1 MKNTTFVSAGAGSG
15 KTYRLT
21 HDIAKMIVDGKCKD
35 GEPIRAEQIILT
47 TFTDA
52 AAKDLREKVRSTLYS
67 NGLYEAAMNIDNAA
81 IGTIHSIAYQFVSRY
96 WYLLGISANVSI
108 MDTEGSKFCI
118 SQSLASLPTE
128 ADLKLFDN
136 VFTSFNVTK
145 QVNNSSKPD
154 PDFWKREL
162 KNIIDKTVELCIDEQ
177 KLEQA
182 KEESK
187 KLLNEVIRWSNFNIS
202 NDIISEV
209 ISRLNPIF
217 DTIASNAKKD
227 KEEKRKEL
235 EDSISELKKY
245 DGKIDGFPFAKLISI
260 AQSYSSYNSKLAKY
274 IQKDFSDSILYFTEL
289 VDKLP
294 HSVQVRNL
302 VENYIDAIFRLAIQ
316 WKKEYE
322 EFKRKR
328 CLLDYGDLLLKFDE
342 LLNKDEVVADI
353 QSRYKVAFV
362 DEFQDC
368 SPLQVKSFERLSELM
383 EQSVWVGDIK
393 QAIYGFR
400 GTNTERIQSIIDSF
414 PIEKGKRDE
423 NGNTLDS
430 LEHCWRSN
438 ETIVNLVN
446 NIFCEKVF
454 RGQLKD
460 EQIRLGM
467 PNRTENDRPKPQE
480 RELTHIHLDAKN
492 LAGRYQILA
501 NLIAEQIDKGIFS
514 ANEIAVLCKDKYGVQ
529 DCAKA
534 LKERGIAYNARFEND
549 TDDDKKSL
557 DDISSFINAVVSF
570 AARGDNELSKA
581 IIANRVEAGLSISEL
596 ITNRLQ
602 NIESEAKGKNWLSDL
617 HIISRIAD
625 IRKAVGNQSVSA
637 AIGTIVVELNLAD
650 LIKRVDPAAPAYNY
664 CSVLE
669 SKAITYENMCANF
682 GLSST
687 LVGFVEY
694 LKDHPIEYPG
704 DDNGVSVMT
713 YHKSKGLEWPCV
725 ILCSLHK
732 APVVFDKTYFG
743 VLTYNTEE
751 DTLLRLIPA
760 AINDLCNGIKDRFED
775 NPFFK
780 AIRCA
785 IINEAKRL
793 MYVGMTRPKE
803 KLILTTLKPGG
814 KESRND
820 PAQWL
825 LDIGCDSIDS
835 HSAEKVINWGNANWE
850 HIAEPYVAPE
860 LEETN
865 VEAMEYYV
873 LKQPAE
879 RPSFD
884 AKFVSPSKAKVAKQQ
899 YTVEQYATFA
909 ERVSANAANGRD
921 NTIGDFIH
929 HVMCLWN
936 GDKSIIETLAKA
948 YGVRV
953 DIDAVATSISNFW
966 KWMEKTY
973 GKATQVD
980 RELPFSFVNESGQLV
995 TGEIDLVYH
1004 TEKGDVLVDYKT
1016 YQGSPAHLTDENSDF
1031 FAGKYCG
1038 QLSLYEE
1045 ALKRND
1051 CVICDRLI
1059 CYLSLGII
1067 IRMN

>member
-21 HDIAKMIVDGKCKD
+21 QDIAQMISDGKCQ
-35 GEPIRAEQIILT
+35 AEEIILT
-47 TFTDA
+47 TFTEA
-52 AAKDLREKVRSTLYS
+52 AAKELREKVRSTLYS
-67 NGLYEAAMNIDNAA
+67 KGLYQAAMNIDNAA

-108 MDTEGSKFCI
+108 MDTDGSKFCI
-118 SQSLASLPTE
+118 SQSLTSLPTE
-128 ADLKLFDN
+128 EDLWLFD
-136 VFTSFNVTK
+136 TICRSFNLTIP
-145 QVNNSSKPD
+145 QTSHLD
-154 PDFWKREL
+154 LGFWKREL
-162 KNIIDKTVELCIDEQ
+162 KNIIDKTVELCIGEQ

-274 IQKDFSDSILYFTEL
+274 IQKDFSDSTLYFTEL

-328 CLLDYGDLLLKFDE
+328 CLLDFGDLLQKFDE
-342 LLNKDEVVADI
+342 LLKKEEVIADI

-368 SPLQVKSFERLSELM
+368 SPLQVQSFERLSELM
-383 EQSVWVGDIK
+383 EHSVWVGDIK

-400 GTNTERIQSIIDSF
+400 GTNTELIKSIIDKV
-414 PIEKGKRDE
+414 ELKND
-423 NGNTLDS
+423 GNKLDN
-430 LEHCWRSN
+430 LKNCWRSN

-454 RGQLKD
+454 HDLLKD
-460 EQIRLGM
+460 ELIRLDM
-467 PNRTENDRPKPQE
+467 PNRTENDPPAPQE
-480 RELTHIHLDAKN
+480 RELQHMHFVCGRKEDVPEA
-492 LAGRYQILA
+492 LAEKVEKIISNGTF
-501 NLIAEQIDKGIFS
+501 KP
-514 ANEIAVLCKDKYGVQ
+514 NEIAILYRYNSDVAKCT
-529 DCAKA
+529 KA
-534 LKERGIAYNARFEND
+534 LKERGIAYNARFDSETNEVESS
-549 TDDDKKSL
+549 T

-581 IIANRVEAGLSISEL
+581 IIANRIERGYSTSEL
-596 ITNRLQ
+596 LTDRIQYL
-602 NIESEAKGKNWLSDL
+602 ESDNNEQDWLSDL
-617 HIISRIAD
+617 NIVGRISD
-625 IRKAVGNQSVSA
+625 IRKAIGNQSVSA
-637 AIGTIVVELNLAD
+637 AIETIVVELNLTD
-650 LIKRVDPAAPAYNY
+650 LIKRIDPTAPAYNY
-664 CSVLE
+664 CSALE
-669 SKAITYENMCANF
+669 SKAATYEGMCDNF
-682 GLSST
+682 GMSST

-694 LKDHPIEYPG
+694 LKEHPIEYPG

-732 APVVFDKTYFG
+732 VPVEVKKTFFG
-743 VLTYNTEE
+743 VLTYNTEV
-751 DTLLRLIPA
+751 DTLLRLVPT
-760 AINDLCNGIKDRFED
+760 AIKGFTSSMMERFEEND
-775 NPFFK
+775 FFK
-780 AIRCA
+780 QIRCA
-785 IINEAKRL
+785 TINEAKRL

-803 KLILTTLKPGG
+803 QLILTTYGAKSG
-814 KESRND
+814 D
-820 PAQWL
+820 DWL
-825 LDIGCDSIDS
+825 TSIGCDPIDS
-835 HSAEKVINWGNANWE
+835 QSTASVINWGKVSWK
-850 HIAEPYVAPE
+850 HIAENYVLPE
-860 LEETN
+860 LYENTADVSEFP
-865 VEAMEYYV
+865 V
-873 LKQPAE
+873 LKQPKE

-884 AKFVSPSKAKVAKQQ
+884 IKFVSPSKAKNTIPQ

-909 ERVSANAANGRD
+909 DRISVSAADGRD

-929 HVMCLWN
+929 HLMCLWN
-936 GDKSIIETLAKA
+936 GDKSVIETLAKA
-948 YGVRV
+948 YGIRV
-953 DIDAVATSISNFW
+953 DVDAVATSITNFW
-966 KWMEKTY
+966 NWMGKKY
-973 GKATQVD
+973 GKATLID
-980 RELPFSFVNESGQLV
+980 RELPFSFVNESGQIV

-1004 TEKGDVLVDYKT
+1004 TANGDVLVDYKT

-1038 QLSLYEE
+1038 QISFYEE
-1045 ALKRND
+1045 ALIRRE
-1051 CVICDRLI
+1051 CIIRDRLI

-1067 IRMN
+1067 VKMK

>member
-21 HDIAKMIVDGKCKD
+21 QDIAQTIIDGKCQ
-35 GEPIRAEQIILT
+35 AEQIILT
-47 TFTDA
+47 TFTEA
-52 AAKDLREKVRSTLYS
+52 AAKELREKVRSTLYS
-67 NGLYEAAMNIDNAA
+67 KGLYEAAMNIDNAA

-128 ADLKLFDN
+128 EDLWLFD
-136 VFTSFNVTK
+136 TMCRSFNLTVPLTS
-145 QVNNSSKPD
+145 QLD
-154 PDFWKREL
+154 FGFWKREL
-162 KNIIDKTVELCIDEQ
+162 KNIIDKTVELCIDEKQ
-177 KLEQA
+177 LEEA
-182 KEESK
+182 KKESK
-187 KLLNEVIRWSNFNIS
+187 KLINEVMGSGNRF
-202 NDIISEV
+202 DIGDDK
-209 ISRLNPIF
+209 IF
-217 DTIASNAKKD
+217 
-227 KEEKRKEL
+227 
-235 EDSISELKKY
+235 ELKQLAENILAEAALPQTNRK
-245 DGKIDGFPFAKLISI
+245 KIEPKMPAVRAYAGRATDAKPLAAILGLASEIAALTNKTIKANYAAGMAFAAEI
-260 AQSYSSYNSKLAKY
+260 AEQVPY
-274 IQKDFSDSILYFTEL
+274 
-289 VDKLP
+289 
-294 HSVQVRNL
+294 SVQVRNL
-302 VENYIDAIFRLAIQ
+302 VECYIDAIFRLAIQ

-328 CLLDYGDLLLKFDE
+328 CLLDYGDLLQKFDE
-342 LLNKDEVVADI
+342 LLNKKEVVADI
-353 QSRYKVAFV
+353 QSRYKVAFI

-400 GTNTERIQSIIDSF
+400 GTNTEL
-414 PIEKGKRDE
+414 IESVINKVEQKKD
-423 NGNTLDS
+423 GNMPDR

-460 EQIRLGM
+460 ELIRLGM
-467 PNRTENDRPKPQE
+467 PNRTENDPPKPQE
-480 RELTHIHLDAKN
+480 RELQHMHFVCGRKEDVPEA
-492 LAGRYQILA
+492 LAEKVEELVA
-501 NLIAEQIDKGIFS
+501 NGTFKP
-514 ANEIAVLCKDKYGVQ
+514 NEIAILYRQNSEVIK
-529 DCAKA
+529 CANA
-534 LKERGIAYNARFEND
+534 LKERGIAYNARLDRETEEVENSVD
-549 TDDDKKSL
+549 A
-557 DDISSFINAVVSF
+557 ISSFVSAVVSF

-581 IIANRVEAGLSISEL
+581 IVANRIEAGYSISEL

-602 NIESEAKGKNWLSDL
+602 YIDVDDKEKDWLSDL
-617 HIISRIAD
+617 DIIGRISD
-625 IRKAVGNQSVSA
+625 IRKTIGNQSVSA
-637 AIGTIVVELNLAD
+637 AIETMIIELNLAD
-650 LIKRVDPAAPAYNY
+650 LIKRTDPLAPAYNY
-664 CSVLE
+664 CSALE
-669 SKAITYENMCANF
+669 SKASTYEGLCANF

-694 LKDHPIEYPG
+694 LKEHPIEYPG

-732 APVVFDKTYFG
+732 APVEAKKTFFG
-743 VLTYNTEE
+743 VLTCNTAS
-751 DTLLRLIPA
+751 DTLLRLVPA
-760 AINDLCNGIKDRFED
+760 AMKGFTSSIMDRIEEND
-775 NPFFK
+775 FFQK
-780 AIRCA
+780 VRLAT
-785 IINEAKRL
+785 INEAKRL

-803 KLILTTLKPGG
+803 QLILTTYGPKSGD
-814 KESRND
+814 E
-820 PAQWL
+820 WL
-825 LDIGCDSIDS
+825 TSIGCDSIDS
-835 HSAEKVINWGNANWE
+835 RSVASVINWGNATWKHLSE
-850 HIAEPYVAPE
+850 SYLAPE
-860 LEETN
+860 LEEN
-865 VEAMEYYV
+865 NAVAAEFSV

-879 RPSFD
+879 RTSFD

-909 ERVSANAANGRD
+909 ERVSANAADGRD
-921 NTIGDFIH
+921 NTVGDFIH

-936 GDKSIIETLAKA
+936 GDKGIIETLAKS

-953 DIDAVATSISNFW
+953 DVNAVATSISNFW
-966 KWMEKTY
+966 KWMEKNY

-1045 ALKRND
+1045 ALSRNGSTIRD
-1051 CVICDRLI
+1051 SLI
-1059 CYLSLGII
+1059 CYLSLGTIVKLEDC
-1067 IRMN
+1067 NA

>member
-21 HDIAKMIVDGKCKD
+21 QDIAQTIIDGKCQ
-35 GEPIRAEQIILT
+35 AEQIILT
-47 TFTDA
+47 TFTEA
-52 AAKDLREKVRSTLYS
+52 AAKELREKVRSTLYS
-67 NGLYEAAMNIDNAA
+67 KGLYEAAMNIDNAA

-128 ADLKLFDN
+128 EDLWLFD
-136 VFTSFNVTK
+136 TMCRSFNLTVPLTS
-145 QVNNSSKPD
+145 QLD
-154 PDFWKREL
+154 FGFWKREL
-162 KNIIDKTVELCIDEQ
+162 KNIIDKTVELCIDEKQ
-177 KLEQA
+177 LEEA
-182 KEESK
+182 KKESK
-187 KLLNEVIRWSNFNIS
+187 KLINEVMGSGNRF
-202 NDIISEV
+202 DIGDDK
-209 ISRLNPIF
+209 IF
-217 DTIASNAKKD
+217 
-227 KEEKRKEL
+227 
-235 EDSISELKKY
+235 ELKQLAENILAEAALPQTNRK
-245 DGKIDGFPFAKLISI
+245 KIEPKMPAVRAYAGRATDAKPLAAILGLASEIAALTNKTIKANYAAGMAFAAEI
-260 AQSYSSYNSKLAKY
+260 AEQVPY
-274 IQKDFSDSILYFTEL
+274 
-289 VDKLP
+289 
-294 HSVQVRNL
+294 SVQVRNL
-302 VENYIDAIFRLAIQ
+302 VECYIDAIFRLAIQ

-328 CLLDYGDLLLKFDE
+328 CLLDYGDLLQKFDE
-342 LLNKDEVVADI
+342 LLNKKEVVADI
-353 QSRYKVAFV
+353 QSRYKVAFI

-400 GTNTERIQSIIDSF
+400 GTNTEL
-414 PIEKGKRDE
+414 IESVINKVEQKKD
-423 NGNTLDS
+423 GNMPDR

-460 EQIRLGM
+460 ELIRLGM
-467 PNRTENDRPKPQE
+467 PNRTENDPPKPQE
-480 RELTHIHLDAKN
+480 RELQHMHFVCGRKEDVPEA
-492 LAGRYQILA
+492 LAEKVEELVA
-501 NLIAEQIDKGIFS
+501 NGTFKP
-514 ANEIAVLCKDKYGVQ
+514 NEIAILYRQNSEVIK
-529 DCAKA
+529 CANA
-534 LKERGIAYNARFEND
+534 LKERGIAYNARLDRETEEVENSVD
-549 TDDDKKSL
+549 A
-557 DDISSFINAVVSF
+557 ISSFVSAVVSF

-581 IIANRVEAGLSISEL
+581 IVANRIEAGYSISEL

-602 NIESEAKGKNWLSDL
+602 YIDVDDKEKDWLSDL
-617 HIISRIAD
+617 DIIGRISD
-625 IRKAVGNQSVSA
+625 IRKTIGNQSVSA
-637 AIGTIVVELNLAD
+637 AIETMIIELNLAD
-650 LIKRVDPAAPAYNY
+650 LIKRTDPLAPAYNY
-664 CSVLE
+664 CSALE
-669 SKAITYENMCANF
+669 SKASTYEGLCANF

-694 LKDHPIEYPG
+694 LKEHPIEYPG

-732 APVVFDKTYFG
+732 APVEAKKTFFG
-743 VLTYNTEE
+743 VLTCNTAS
-751 DTLLRLIPA
+751 DTLLRLVPA
-760 AINDLCNGIKDRFED
+760 AMKGFTSSIMDRIEEND
-775 NPFFK
+775 FFQK
-780 AIRCA
+780 VRLAT
-785 IINEAKRL
+785 INEAKRL

-803 KLILTTLKPGG
+803 QLILTTYGPKSGD
-814 KESRND
+814 E
-820 PAQWL
+820 WL
-825 LDIGCDSIDS
+825 TSIGCDSIDS
-835 HSAEKVINWGNANWE
+835 RSVASVINWGNATWKHLSE
-850 HIAEPYVAPE
+850 SYLAPE
-860 LEETN
+860 LEEN
-865 VEAMEYYV
+865 NAVAAEFSV

-879 RPSFD
+879 RTSFD

-909 ERVSANAANGRD
+909 ERVSANAADGRD
-921 NTIGDFIH
+921 NTVGDFIH

-936 GDKSIIETLAKA
+936 GDKGIIETLAKS

-953 DIDAVATSISNFW
+953 DVNAVATSISNFW
-966 KWMEKTY
+966 KWMEKNY

-1038 QLSLYEE
+1038 QLSLYEK
-1045 ALKRND
+1045 ALSRNGSTIRD
-1051 CVICDRLI
+1051 SLI
-1059 CYLSLGII
+1059 CYLSLGTIVKLEDC
-1067 IRMN
+1067 NA

>member
-21 HDIAKMIVDGKCKD
+21 QDIARMITEGKCQ
-35 GEPIRAEQIILT
+35 AEEIILT
-47 TFTDA
+47 TYTEA
-52 AAKDLREKVRSTLYS
+52 AAKELREKVRSTLYS
-67 NGLYEAAMNIDNAA
+67 KGLYEAAMNIDNAA

-118 SQSLASLPTE
+118 SQSLASLPSE

-177 KLEQA
+177 KLEQT

-209 ISRLNPIF
+209 INRLNPIF

-294 HSVQVRNL
+294 HSVQVRKL

-328 CLLDYGDLLLKFDE
+328 CLLDFGDLLQKFHE
-342 LLNKDEVVADI
+342 LLKKEEVVADI

-368 SPLQVKSFERLSELM
+368 SPLQVKSFMRLSELM
-383 EQSVWVGDIK
+383 KESVWVGDIK

-400 GTNTERIQSIIDSF
+400 GTNTELIKSIIDKV
-414 PIEKGKRDE
+414 ELE
-423 NGNTLDS
+423 NDGNK
-430 LEHCWRSN
+430 LEELKHCWRSN

-454 RGQLKD
+454 FGELKD
-460 EQIRLGM
+460 KLIRLGM
-467 PNRTENDRPKPQE
+467 PNRTENDPPAPKEKKLQHMHFICGRKEDVPE
-480 RELTHIHLDAKN
+480 A
-492 LAGRYQILA
+492 LAEKVEQ
-501 NLIAEQIDKGIFS
+501 LIETGTFKP
-514 ANEIAVLCKDKYGVQ
+514 NEIAILYRYNSDVAK
-529 DCAKA
+529 CAKA
-534 LKERGIAYNARFEND
+534 LNERGIAYNARLDRESD
-549 TDDDKKSL
+549 EVESSTDN
-557 DDISSFINAVVSF
+557 ISSFIYAVVSY

-581 IIANRVEAGLSISEL
+581 IIANNIEQGYSTSAL

-602 NIESEAKGKNWLSDL
+602 YLESKDNDKEWLSNL
-617 HIISRIAD
+617 NIIDRISHL
-625 IRKAVGNQSVSA
+625 RKTVGNQSVSS
-637 AIGTIVVELNLAD
+637 AIETLIVELNLAD
-650 LIKRVDPAAPAYNY
+650 FIKRIDPSAPTYNY
-664 CSVLE
+664 ISALE
-669 SKAITYENMCANF
+669 SKAATYESTCANL

-687 LVGFVEY
+687 LFRFVEY
-694 LKDHPIEYPG
+694 LKSHPIEYPG

-732 APVVFDKTYFG
+732 APVEAKKTFFG
-743 VLTYNTEE
+743 VLTYNTET

-760 AINDLCNGIKDRFED
+760 SMKNFSSTILDNIED
-775 NPFFK
+775 NEFFK
-780 AIRCA
+780 QIKQAT
-785 IINEAKRL
+785 INEAKRL

-803 KLILTTLKPGG
+803 QLILTTYGSKDGDDWF
-814 KESRND
+814 K
-820 PAQWL
+820 A
-825 LDIGCDSIDS
+825 IGCDSIDS
-835 HSAEKVINWGNANWE
+835 HAKASVINWGGAIWNHSVVN
-850 HIAEPYVAPE
+850 YVAPDGDDI
-860 LEETN
+860 TSDDVVSFN
-865 VEAMEYYV
+865 V
-873 LKQPAE
+873 LKLQE
-879 RPSFD
+879 GHRSFSP
-884 AKFVSPSKAKVAKQQ
+884 KFISPSKAKADKLL
-899 YTVEQYATFA
+899 YDVEQYATFA
-909 ERVSANAANGRD
+909 ERISATATDGRD
-921 NTIGDFIH
+921 STIGDFIH

-936 GDKSIIETLAKA
+936 GDKSIIGKLAQS
-948 YGVRV
+948 YGVKV
-953 DIDAVATSISNFW
+953 DVEAVASSITNFW
-966 KWMEKTY
+966 NWLEKTY
-973 GKATQVD
+973 GKAISTE
-980 RELPFSFVNESGQLV
+980 RELPFSFTNELGQTV
-995 TGEIDLVYH
+995 SGEIDLIYR
-1004 TEKGDVLVDYKT
+1004 TKKGDVLIDYKT
-1016 YQGSPAHLTDENSDF
+1016 FQGKVNDLTDKDSSF
-1031 FAGKYCG
+1031 FAGKYG
-1038 QLSLYEE
+1038 RQIGLYEQ
-1045 ALKRND
+1045 ALKLNNYN
-1051 CVICDRLI
+1051 VIDSLV
-1059 CYLSLGII
+1059 CYLSLGVI
-1067 IRMN
+1067 IRFK

>member
-21 HDIAKMIVDGKCKD
+21 QDIAQTIIDGKCQ
-35 GEPIRAEQIILT
+35 AEQIILT
-47 TFTDA
+47 TFTEA
-52 AAKDLREKVRSTLYS
+52 AAKELREKVRSTLYS
-67 NGLYEAAMNIDNAA
+67 KGLYEAAMNIDNAA

-128 ADLKLFDN
+128 EDLWLFD
-136 VFTSFNVTK
+136 TMCRSFNLTVPLTS
-145 QVNNSSKPD
+145 QLD
-154 PDFWKREL
+154 FGFWKREL
-162 KNIIDKTVELCIDEQ
+162 KNIIDKTVELCIDEKQ
-177 KLEQA
+177 LEEA
-182 KEESK
+182 KKESK
-187 KLLNEVIRWSNFNIS
+187 KLINEVMGSGNRF
-202 NDIISEV
+202 DIGDDK
-209 ISRLNPIF
+209 IF
-217 DTIASNAKKD
+217 
-227 KEEKRKEL
+227 
-235 EDSISELKKY
+235 ELKQLAENILAEAALPQTNRK
-245 DGKIDGFPFAKLISI
+245 KIEPKMPAVRAYAGRATDAKPLAAILGLASEIAALTNKTIKANYAAGMAFAAEI
-260 AQSYSSYNSKLAKY
+260 AEQVPY
-274 IQKDFSDSILYFTEL
+274 
-289 VDKLP
+289 
-294 HSVQVRNL
+294 SVQVRNL
-302 VENYIDAIFRLAIQ
+302 VECYIDAIFRLAIQ

-322 EFKRKR
+322 EFKRRR
-328 CLLDYGDLLLKFDE
+328 CLLDYGDLLQKFDE
-342 LLNKDEVVADI
+342 LLNKKEVVADI
-353 QSRYKVAFV
+353 QSRYKVAFI

-400 GTNTERIQSIIDSF
+400 GTNTEL
-414 PIEKGKRDE
+414 IESVINKVEQKKD
-423 NGNTLDS
+423 GNMPDR

-460 EQIRLGM
+460 ELIRLGM
-467 PNRTENDRPKPQE
+467 PNRTENDPPKPQE
-480 RELTHIHLDAKN
+480 RELQHMHFVCGRKEDVPEA
-492 LAGRYQILA
+492 LAEKVEELVA
-501 NLIAEQIDKGIFS
+501 NGTFKP
-514 ANEIAVLCKDKYGVQ
+514 NEIAILYRQNSEVIK
-529 DCAKA
+529 CANA
-534 LKERGIAYNARFEND
+534 LKERGIAYNARLDRETEEVENSVD
-549 TDDDKKSL
+549 A
-557 DDISSFINAVVSF
+557 ISSFVSAVVSF

-581 IIANRVEAGLSISEL
+581 IVANRIEAGYSISEL

-602 NIESEAKGKNWLSDL
+602 YIDVDDKEKDWLSDL
-617 HIISRIAD
+617 DIIGRISD
-625 IRKAVGNQSVSA
+625 IRKTIGNQSVSA
-637 AIGTIVVELNLAD
+637 AIETMIIELNLAD
-650 LIKRVDPAAPAYNY
+650 LIKRIDPLAPAYNY
-664 CSVLE
+664 CSALE
-669 SKAITYENMCANF
+669 SKASTYEGLCANF

-694 LKDHPIEYPG
+694 LKEHPIEYPG

-732 APVVFDKTYFG
+732 APVEAKKTFFG
-743 VLTYNTEE
+743 VLTCNTAS
-751 DTLLRLIPA
+751 DTLLRLVPA
-760 AINDLCNGIKDRFED
+760 AMKGFTSSIMDRIEEND
-775 NPFFK
+775 FFQK
-780 AIRCA
+780 VRLAT
-785 IINEAKRL
+785 INEAKRL

-803 KLILTTLKPGG
+803 QLILTTYGPKSGD
-814 KESRND
+814 E
-820 PAQWL
+820 WL
-825 LDIGCDSIDS
+825 TSIGCDSIDS
-835 HSAEKVINWGNANWE
+835 RSVASVINWGNATWKHLSE
-850 HIAEPYVAPE
+850 SYVAPE
-860 LEETN
+860 LEEN
-865 VEAMEYYV
+865 NAVAAEFPV

-879 RPSFD
+879 RTSFD

-909 ERVSANAANGRD
+909 ERVSANAADGRD
-921 NTIGDFIH
+921 NTVGDFIH

-936 GDKSIIETLAKA
+936 GDKGIIETLAKS

-953 DIDAVATSISNFW
+953 DVNAVATSISNFW
-966 KWMEKTY
+966 KWMEKNY

-1045 ALKRND
+1045 ALSRNGSTIRD
-1051 CVICDRLI
+1051 SLI
-1059 CYLSLGII
+1059 CYLSLGTIVKLEDC
-1067 IRMN
+1067 NA

>member
-21 HDIAKMIVDGKCKD
+21 QDIAQMITDGKCQ
-35 GEPIRAEQIILT
+35 AEEIILT
-47 TFTDA
+47 TYTEA
-52 AAKDLREKVRSTLYS
+52 AAKELREKVRSTLYS
-67 NGLYEAAMNIDNAA
+67 KGLYQAAMNIDNAA

-108 MDTEGSKFCI
+108 MDTDGSKFCI

-128 ADLKLFDN
+128 EDLWLFD
-136 VFTSFNVTK
+136 TICRSFNLTIP
-145 QVNNSSKPD
+145 QTSHLD
-154 PDFWKREL
+154 LGFWKREL

-209 ISRLNPIF
+209 VSRLNPIF

-274 IQKDFSDSILYFTEL
+274 IQKDFSDSVLYFTEL

-328 CLLDYGDLLLKFDE
+328 CLLDFGDLLQKFDE
-342 LLNKDEVVADI
+342 LLKKEEVIADI

-368 SPLQVKSFERLSELM
+368 SPLQVQSFERLSELM
-383 EQSVWVGDIK
+383 EHSVWVGDIK

-400 GTNTERIQSIIDSF
+400 GTNTELIKSIIDKV
-414 PIEKGKRDE
+414 ELKND
-423 NGNTLDS
+423 GNKLDN
-430 LEHCWRSN
+430 LKNCWRSN

-454 RGQLKD
+454 HDLLKD
-460 EQIRLGM
+460 ELIRLDM
-467 PNRTENDRPKPQE
+467 PNRTENDPPAPQE
-480 RELTHIHLDAKN
+480 RELQHMHFVCGRKEDVPEA
-492 LAGRYQILA
+492 LAEKVEEIISNGTF
-501 NLIAEQIDKGIFS
+501 KP
-514 ANEIAVLCKDKYGVQ
+514 NEIAILYRYNSDVAKCT
-529 DCAKA
+529 KA
-534 LKERGIAYNARFEND
+534 LKERGIAYNARFDSETNEVESS
-549 TDDDKKSL
+549 T

-581 IIANRVEAGLSISEL
+581 IIANRIERGYSTSEL
-596 ITNRLQ
+596 LTDRIQ
-602 NIESEAKGKNWLSDL
+602 YIEFDNNEQDWLSDL
-617 HIISRIAD
+617 NIVGRISD
-625 IRKAVGNQSVSA
+625 IRKAIGNQSVSA
-637 AIGTIVVELNLAD
+637 AIETIVVELNLTD
-650 LIKRVDPAAPAYNY
+650 LIKRIDSTAPAYNY
-664 CSVLE
+664 CSALE
-669 SKAITYENMCANF
+669 SKAATYEGMCDNF
-682 GLSST
+682 GMSST

-694 LKDHPIEYPG
+694 LKEHPIEYPG

-732 APVVFDKTYFG
+732 VPVEAKKTFFG
-743 VLTYNTEE
+743 VLTYNTEA
-751 DTLLRLIPA
+751 DTLLRLVPT
-760 AINDLCNGIKDRFED
+760 AIKGFTSRMMERFEEND
-775 NPFFK
+775 FFK
-780 AIRCA
+780 QIRCA
-785 IINEAKRL
+785 TINEAKRL

-803 KLILTTLKPGG
+803 QLILTTYGAKSG
-814 KESRND
+814 D
-820 PAQWL
+820 DWL
-825 LDIGCDSIDS
+825 TSIGCDPIDS
-835 HSAEKVINWGNANWE
+835 QSTASVINWGKVSWK
-850 HIAEPYVAPE
+850 HIVENYVLPE
-860 LEETN
+860 LYENTADVSEFT
-865 VEAMEYYV
+865 V
-873 LKQPAE
+873 LKQPTE

-884 AKFVSPSKAKVAKQQ
+884 IKFVSPSKAKNTKPQ
-899 YTVEQYATFA
+899 YTVEKYATFA
-909 ERVSANAANGRD
+909 DRISVSAADGRD
-921 NTIGDFIH
+921 NTIGNFIH
-929 HVMCLWN
+929 HAMCLWN
-936 GDKSIIETLAKA
+936 GDKGIIDVLAKA
-948 YGVRV
+948 YGVKV
-953 DIDAVATSISNFW
+953 DVETIALSITNFW
-966 KWMEKTY
+966 SWMEKTY
-973 GKATQVD
+973 GKTTQID
-980 RELPFSFVNESGQLV
+980 RELPFSFVNENGQIV
-995 TGEIDLVYH
+995 TGEIDLVYR
-1004 TEKGDVLVDYKT
+1004 TVDGDVLVDYKT
-1016 YQGSPAHLTDENSDF
+1016 YQGSPSQLTDENSNF

-1038 QLSLYEE
+1038 QISLYEE
-1045 ALKRND
+1045 ALKRSGSA
-1051 CVICDRLI
+1051 IRERLV
-1059 CYLSLGII
+1059 CYLSLGVI
-1067 IRMN
+1067 IRMK

>member
-21 HDIAKMIVDGKCKD
+21 QDIAQMISDGKCQ
-35 GEPIRAEQIILT
+35 AEEIILT
-47 TFTDA
+47 TFTEA
-52 AAKDLREKVRSTLYS
+52 AAKELREKVRSTLYS
-67 NGLYEAAMNIDNAA
+67 KGLYQAAMNIDNAV

-128 ADLKLFDN
+128 EDLWLFD
-136 VFTSFNVTK
+136 TICRSFNLTIP
-145 QVNNSSKPD
+145 QTSHLD
-154 PDFWKREL
+154 LGFWKREL

-187 KLLNEVIRWSNFNIS
+187 KLLNEVIWWSNFNIS

-209 ISRLNPIF
+209 VSRLNPIF

-328 CLLDYGDLLLKFDE
+328 CLLDFGDLLQKFDE
-342 LLNKDEVVADI
+342 LLKKEEVIADI

-368 SPLQVKSFERLSELM
+368 SPLQVQSFERLSELM
-383 EQSVWVGDIK
+383 EHSVWVGDIK

-400 GTNTERIQSIIDSF
+400 GTNTELIKSIIDKV
-414 PIEKGKRDE
+414 ELKND
-423 NGNTLDS
+423 GNKLDN
-430 LEHCWRSN
+430 LKNCWRSN

-454 RGQLKD
+454 HDLLKD
-460 EQIRLGM
+460 ELIRLDM
-467 PNRTENDRPKPQE
+467 PNRTENDPPAPQE
-480 RELTHIHLDAKN
+480 RELQHMHFVCGRKEDVPEA
-492 LAGRYQILA
+492 LAEKVEEIISNGTF
-501 NLIAEQIDKGIFS
+501 KP
-514 ANEIAVLCKDKYGVQ
+514 NEIAILYRYNSDVAKCT
-529 DCAKA
+529 KA
-534 LKERGIAYNARFEND
+534 LKERGIAYNARFDSETNEVENS
-549 TDDDKKSL
+549 T

-570 AARGDNELSKA
+570 AARSDNELSKA
-581 IIANRVEAGLSISEL
+581 IIANRTEIGYSVSEL
-596 ITNRLQ
+596 LTNRLQ
-602 NIESEAKGKNWLSDL
+602 FVESNGKEWLSNIG
-617 HIISRIAD
+617 IISRISD
-625 IRKAVGNQSVSA
+625 IRKVIGNQSVSA
-637 AIGTIVVELNLAD
+637 AIETIVVELNLTD
-650 LIKRVDPAAPAYNY
+650 LIKRIDPTAPAYNY
-664 CSVLE
+664 CSALE
-669 SKAITYENMCANF
+669 SKAATYEGMCDNF
-682 GLSST
+682 GMSST
-687 LVGFVEY
+687 LVGFVQYHQE
-694 LKDHPIEYPG
+694 HPIEYPG

-732 APVVFDKTYFG
+732 VPVEAKKTFFG
-743 VLTYNTEE
+743 VLTYNTEV
-751 DTLLRLIPA
+751 DTLLRLVPT
-760 AINDLCNGIKDRFED
+760 AIKGFTSSMMERFEEND
-775 NPFFK
+775 FFK
-780 AIRCA
+780 QIRCA
-785 IINEAKRL
+785 TINEAKRL

-803 KLILTTLKPGG
+803 QLILTTYGAKSG
-814 KESRND
+814 D
-820 PAQWL
+820 DWL
-825 LDIGCDSIDS
+825 TSIGCDPIDS
-835 HSAEKVINWGNANWE
+835 QSTASVINWGKVSWK
-850 HIAEPYVAPE
+850 HIAENYVLPE
-860 LEETN
+860 LYENTADVSEFP
-865 VEAMEYYV
+865 V
-873 LKQPAE
+873 LKQPTE

-884 AKFVSPSKAKVAKQQ
+884 IKFVSPSKAKNTIPQ

-909 ERVSANAANGRD
+909 DRISVSAADGRD

-929 HVMCLWN
+929 HLMCLWN
-936 GDKSIIETLAKA
+936 GDKSVIETLAKA
-948 YGVRV
+948 YGIRV
-953 DIDAVATSISNFW
+953 DVDAVATSITNFW
-966 KWMEKTY
+966 NWMEKKY
-973 GKATQVD
+973 GKAALVD
-980 RELPFSFVNESGQLV
+980 RELPFSFVKESGQIV

-1004 TEKGDVLVDYKT
+1004 TANGDVLVDYKT

-1038 QLSLYEE
+1038 QISFYEE
-1045 ALKRND
+1045 ALIRRKCIIR
-1051 CVICDRLI
+1051 DRLI

-1067 IRMN
+1067 VRMK

>member
-21 HDIAKMIVDGKCKD
+21 QDIAQMISDGKCQ
-35 GEPIRAEQIILT
+35 AEEIILT
-47 TFTDA
+47 TFTEA
-52 AAKDLREKVRSTLYS
+52 AAKELREKVRSTLYS
-67 NGLYEAAMNIDNAA
+67 KGLYQAAMNIDNAA

-96 WYLLGISANVSI
+96 WYLLSISANVSI
-108 MDTEGSKFCI
+108 MDTDGSKFCI
-118 SQSLASLPTE
+118 SQSLTSLPTE
-128 ADLKLFDN
+128 EDLWLFD
-136 VFTSFNVTK
+136 TICRSFNLTIP
-145 QVNNSSKPD
+145 QTSHLD
-154 PDFWKREL
+154 LGFWKREL

-328 CLLDYGDLLLKFDE
+328 CLLDFGDLLQKFDE
-342 LLNKDEVVADI
+342 LLKKEEVIADI

-368 SPLQVKSFERLSELM
+368 SPLQVQSFERLSELM
-383 EQSVWVGDIK
+383 EHSVWVGDIK

-400 GTNTERIQSIIDSF
+400 GTNTELIKSIIDKV
-414 PIEKGKRDE
+414 ELKND
-423 NGNTLDS
+423 GNKLDN
-430 LEHCWRSN
+430 LKNCWRSN

-454 RGQLKD
+454 HDLLKD
-460 EQIRLGM
+460 ELIRLDM
-467 PNRTENDRPKPQE
+467 PNRIENDPPAPQE
-480 RELTHIHLDAKN
+480 RELQHMHFVCGRKEDVPEA
-492 LAGRYQILA
+492 LAEKVEKIISNGTF
-501 NLIAEQIDKGIFS
+501 KP
-514 ANEIAVLCKDKYGVQ
+514 NEIAILYRYNSDVAKCT
-529 DCAKA
+529 KA
-534 LKERGIAYNARFEND
+534 LKERGIAYNARFDSETNEVESS
-549 TDDDKKSL
+549 T

-570 AARGDNELSKA
+570 ATRGDNELSKA
-581 IIANRVEAGLSISEL
+581 IIANRIERGYSTSEL
-596 ITNRLQ
+596 LTDRIQYL
-602 NIESEAKGKNWLSDL
+602 ESDNNEQDWLSDL
-617 HIISRIAD
+617 NIVGRISD
-625 IRKAVGNQSVSA
+625 IRKAIGNQSVSA
-637 AIGTIVVELNLAD
+637 AIETIVVELNLTD
-650 LIKRVDPAAPAYNY
+650 LIKRIDPTAPAYNY
-664 CSVLE
+664 CSALE
-669 SKAITYENMCANF
+669 SKAATYEGMCDNF
-682 GLSST
+682 GMSST

-694 LKDHPIEYPG
+694 LKEHPIEYPG

-732 APVVFDKTYFG
+732 VPVEVKKTFFG
-743 VLTYNTEE
+743 VLTYNTEV
-751 DTLLRLIPA
+751 DTLLRLVPT
-760 AINDLCNGIKDRFED
+760 AIKGFTSSMMERFEEND
-775 NPFFK
+775 FFK
-780 AIRCA
+780 QIRCA
-785 IINEAKRL
+785 TINEAKRL

-803 KLILTTLKPGG
+803 QLILTTYGAKSG
-814 KESRND
+814 D
-820 PAQWL
+820 DWL
-825 LDIGCDSIDS
+825 TSIGCDPIDS
-835 HSAEKVINWGNANWE
+835 QSTASVINWGKVSWK
-850 HIAEPYVAPE
+850 HIAENYVLPE
-860 LEETN
+860 LYENTADVSEFP
-865 VEAMEYYV
+865 V
-873 LKQPAE
+873 LKQPTE

-884 AKFVSPSKAKVAKQQ
+884 IKFVSPSKAKNTIPQ

-909 ERVSANAANGRD
+909 DRISVSAADGRD

-929 HVMCLWN
+929 HLMCLWN
-936 GDKSIIETLAKA
+936 GDKSVIETLAKA
-948 YGVRV
+948 YGIRV
-953 DIDAVATSISNFW
+953 DVDAVATSITNFW
-966 KWMEKTY
+966 NWMGKKY
-973 GKATQVD
+973 GKATLID
-980 RELPFSFVNESGQLV
+980 RELPFSFVNESGQIV

-1004 TEKGDVLVDYKT
+1004 TANGDVLVDYKT

-1038 QLSLYEE
+1038 QISFYEE
-1045 ALKRND
+1045 ALIRRE
-1051 CVICDRLI
+1051 CIIRDRLI

-1067 IRMN
+1067 VKMK

>member
-21 HDIAKMIVDGKCKD
+21 QDIAQMISDGKCQ
-35 GEPIRAEQIILT
+35 AEEIILT
-47 TFTDA
+47 TFTEA
-52 AAKDLREKVRSTLYS
+52 AAKELREKVRSTLYS
-67 NGLYEAAMNIDNAA
+67 KGLYQAAMNIDNAV

-128 ADLKLFDN
+128 EDLWLFD
-136 VFTSFNVTK
+136 TICRSFNLTIP
-145 QVNNSSKPD
+145 QTSHLD
-154 PDFWKREL
+154 LGFWKREL

-187 KLLNEVIRWSNFNIS
+187 KLLNEVIWWSNFNIS

-209 ISRLNPIF
+209 VSRLNPIF

-328 CLLDYGDLLLKFDE
+328 CLLDFGDLLQKFDE
-342 LLNKDEVVADI
+342 LLKKEEVIADI

-368 SPLQVKSFERLSELM
+368 SPLQVQSFERLSELM
-383 EQSVWVGDIK
+383 EHSVWVGDIK

-400 GTNTERIQSIIDSF
+400 GTNTELIKSIIDKV
-414 PIEKGKRDE
+414 ELKND
-423 NGNTLDS
+423 GNKLDN
-430 LEHCWRSN
+430 LKNCWRSN

-454 RGQLKD
+454 HDLLKD
-460 EQIRLGM
+460 ELIRLDM
-467 PNRTENDRPKPQE
+467 PNRTENNPPAPQE
-480 RELTHIHLDAKN
+480 RELQHMHFVCGRKEDVPEA
-492 LAGRYQILA
+492 LAEKVEEIISNGTF
-501 NLIAEQIDKGIFS
+501 KP
-514 ANEIAVLCKDKYGVQ
+514 NEIAILYRYNSDVAKCT
-529 DCAKA
+529 KA
-534 LKERGIAYNARFEND
+534 LKERGIAYNARFDSETNEVESS
-549 TDDDKKSL
+549 T

-570 AARGDNELSKA
+570 AARSDNELSKA
-581 IIANRVEAGLSISEL
+581 IIANRTEIGYSVSEL
-596 ITNRLQ
+596 LTNRLQ
-602 NIESEAKGKNWLSDL
+602 FVESNGKEWLSNIG
-617 HIISRIAD
+617 IISRISD
-625 IRKAVGNQSVSA
+625 IRKVIGNQSVSA
-637 AIGTIVVELNLAD
+637 AIETIVVELNLTD
-650 LIKRVDPAAPAYNY
+650 LIKRIDPTAPAYNY
-664 CSVLE
+664 CSALE
-669 SKAITYENMCANF
+669 SKAATYEGMCDNF
-682 GLSST
+682 GMSST

-694 LKDHPIEYPG
+694 LKEHPIEYPG

-732 APVVFDKTYFG
+732 VPVEAKKTFFG
-743 VLTYNTEE
+743 VLTYNTEV
-751 DTLLRLIPA
+751 DTLLRLVPT
-760 AINDLCNGIKDRFED
+760 AIKGFTSSMMERFEEND
-775 NPFFK
+775 FFK
-780 AIRCA
+780 QIRCA
-785 IINEAKRL
+785 TINEAKRL

-803 KLILTTLKPGG
+803 QLILTTYGAKSG
-814 KESRND
+814 D
-820 PAQWL
+820 DWL
-825 LDIGCDSIDS
+825 TSIGCDPIDS
-835 HSAEKVINWGNANWE
+835 QSTASVINWGKVSWK
-850 HIAEPYVAPE
+850 HIAENYVLPE
-860 LEETN
+860 LYENTADVSEFP
-865 VEAMEYYV
+865 V
-873 LKQPAE
+873 LKQPTE

-884 AKFVSPSKAKVAKQQ
+884 IKFVSPSKAKNTIPQ

-909 ERVSANAANGRD
+909 DRISVSATDGRD

-929 HVMCLWN
+929 HLMCLWN
-936 GDKSIIETLAKA
+936 GDKSVIETLAKA
-948 YGVRV
+948 YGIRV
-953 DIDAVATSISNFW
+953 DVDAVATSITNFW
-966 KWMEKTY
+966 NWMEKKY
-973 GKATQVD
+973 GKAALVD
-980 RELPFSFVNESGQLV
+980 RELPFSFVNESGQIV

-1004 TEKGDVLVDYKT
+1004 TANGDVLVDYKT

-1038 QLSLYEE
+1038 QISFYEE
-1045 ALKRND
+1045 ALIRRE
-1051 CVICDRLI
+1051 CIIRDRLI

-1067 IRMN
+1067 VRMK